1 MNNNV
6 KNKAI
11 SGAIWE
17 GVHNGGAT
25 LIAFISTIVL
35 ARLLTPEDYGYIG
48 MLAIFIAIA
57 ETFINGGFGSAL
69 IQKKSPTDEDYS
81 SVFVWNVVISVL
93 LYVIL
98 FICAPLV
105 ADFYRMPLLK
115 NVLRVEGIVMILNAL
130 RLIPINILRKKLQ
143 FKPIAIIEVSV
154 AAFSLILTIFLA
166 WKGFGVWSLVSHYL
180 VTSGLTMFFYW
191 LVVKWKPSIC
201 FSVES
206 MKELF
211 SFGGF
216 MLLSSIVNQIYA
228 NIQGLL
234 IGKQY
239 SATTM
244 GFYSKAK
251 NAEDVSVALVAR
263 VCNSVSFPLLSE
275 YQDNQVAL
283 LGVLRKIIKFL
294 IFVTVPMMALLILI
308 AKPVF
313 ILLYSE
319 RWIASVPYFRILCL
333 AGIFTCVEGVSTNA
347 IAALG
352 KGRVFFKQNL
362 AKKIIGVG
370 IVFWGIYSFGLYGL
384 LVSMVLSALLNYFLN
399 MWLMKKYVGYS
410 LTQQFR
416 DLFPILLLALIGLSV
431 GMLILRIHIN
441 NIYVVAI
448 IQTMSFLFI
457 YIAGGRAF
465 RLEPYFFAKNLV
477 CSFMSKVEN
486 RLSQGLDFGNKH

>member
-6 KNKAI
+6 KHKAI

-17 GVHNGGAT
+17 GVHNGGTT

-81 SVFVWNVVISVL
+81 SVFMWNVVISVL
-93 LYVIL
+93 LYAVL

-115 NVLRVEGIVMILNAL
+115 DVLRVEGIVMILNAL

-191 LVVKWKPSIC
+191 MVVKWKPSIC

-206 MKELF
+206 MKNLF

-216 MLLSSIVNQIYA
+216 MLLSSVVNQIYA

-251 NAEDVSVALVAR
+251 NAEDVSVALVSR

-283 LGVLRKIIKFL
+283 LGVLRKIIKLL

-352 KGRVFFKQNL
+352 KGRTYFRQNYIKKILGIIIIILGMYLYGMDGLLMSMLITSIINYLFNMYLLDKYVSYSFGMQIRDALPVFTISFVAFLVCFFVGQLKMNIYLLSVLQSSL
-362 AKKIIGVG
+362 FVIIYIVEAKIIGLDMLKEVG
-370 IVFWGIYSFGLYGL
+370 CRVKSFIV
-384 LVSMVLSALLNYFLN
+384 
-399 MWLMKKYVGYS
+399 
-410 LTQQFR
+410 R
-416 DLFPILLLALIGLSV
+416 
-431 GMLILRIHIN
+431 
-441 NIYVVAI
+441 
-448 IQTMSFLFI
+448 
-457 YIAGGRAF
+457 
-465 RLEPYFFAKNLV
+465 FAK
-477 CSFMSKVEN
+477 K
-486 RLSQGLDFGNKH
+486 

>member
-206 MKELF
+206 MKNLF

-216 MLLSSIVNQIYA
+216 MLLSSVVNQIYA

-283 LGVLRKIIKFL
+283 LGVLRKIIKYL

-333 AGIFTCVEGVSTNA
+333 AGIFICVEGVSTNA

-352 KGRVFFKQNL
+352 KGRTYFRQNFIKKILGIIIIILGMYLYGMDGLLMSMLITSIINYLFNMYLLDKYVSYSFGMQIRDALPVFTISFVAFIVCFFVGQLKMNIYLLSVLQSSL
-362 AKKIIGVG
+362 FVIIYIVEAKIIGLDMLKEVG
-370 IVFWGIYSFGLYGL
+370 CRVKSFID
-384 LVSMVLSALLNYFLN
+384 
-399 MWLMKKYVGYS
+399 
-410 LTQQFR
+410 R
-416 DLFPILLLALIGLSV
+416 
-431 GMLILRIHIN
+431 
-441 NIYVVAI
+441 
-448 IQTMSFLFI
+448 
-457 YIAGGRAF
+457 
-465 RLEPYFFAKNLV
+465 FAK
-477 CSFMSKVEN
+477 K
-486 RLSQGLDFGNKH
+486 